1 MLIVVYETTRT
12 ENCAVFQWN
21 ILKAVGFILN
31 SSVLKHLKDIS
42 TFKNDIYLYHFP
54 DIIRFLSRLGIVA
67 LFPDKLFFVPSKA

>member
-12 ENCAVFQWN
+12 ENYAAFQWN

-42 TFKNDIYLYHFP
+42 TLKNDIYRAKESSES
-54 DIIRFLSRLGIVA
+54 DEDRI
-67 LFPDKLFFVPSKA
+67 